1 MKKGIKLSTAIFIF
15 VIIILVIGLVWMYV
29 YYNNQNNI
37 GNTNTEISNKGN
49 TDKKMNETVLNAYE
63 KYSDLYW
70 LFKGEGKTEYTWY
83 DDKIEIKDGKLYVK
97 GSVVDIEGTPKA
109 LVTWGEQTVQRIYVL
124 TEEGTV
130 WKTSVVEGTN
140 ERLNSNFE
148 KINLPAKILDM
159 ADGGNRLGAKEPPYF
174 LLETGE
180 LVNEEGNKYEDAIQD
195 FATSFGN
202 EGDRIYVKKDN
213 TIVYYDRNNHKYI
226 TIKDE
231 DGNDVKMKN
240 AYVQWSSFDGELAKG
255 ATERLF
261 VVTDDGKLLYFD
273 GYNTATAKVYKKAKN
288 KIVKNTREEKQ
299 EREYGVS
306 RNRIIEFTDGT
317 KLKLQDTTENLME
330 D

>member
-159 ADGGNRLGAKEPPYF
+159 TLQ
-174 LLETGE
+174 LVLEMRE
-180 LVNEEGNKYEDAIQD
+180 I
-195 FATSFGN
+195 
-202 EGDRIYVKKDN
+202 
-213 TIVYYDRNNHKYI
+213 
-226 TIKDE
+226 
-231 DGNDVKMKN
+231 
-240 AYVQWSSFDGELAKG
+240 
-255 ATERLF
+255 
-261 VVTDDGKLLYFD
+261 
-273 GYNTATAKVYKKAKN
+273 GY
-288 KIVKNTREEKQ
+288 
-299 EREYGVS
+299 
-306 RNRIIEFTDGT
+306 
-317 KLKLQDTTENLME
+317 M
-330 D
+330 